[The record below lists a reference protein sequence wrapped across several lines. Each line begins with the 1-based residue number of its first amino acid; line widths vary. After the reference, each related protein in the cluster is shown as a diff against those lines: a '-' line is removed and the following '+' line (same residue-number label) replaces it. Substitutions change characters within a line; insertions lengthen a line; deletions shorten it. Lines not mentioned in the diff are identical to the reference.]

1 MTTGVEEN
9 IWTANPYPPE
19 SNRMSNFTFFTL
31 QLNHLPES
39 LKQKIAHTD
48 SRFRPDQRAL
58 EEGDLKVAADEKH
71 RLEEK
76 QRKMRKEREEKG
88 LTYEPKYFV
97 EAADPDTGEK
107 IYKYGKRDYWED
119 RKKQDFSHLEDL
131 F

>member
-1 MTTGVEEN
+1 VTGEEEQ
-9 IWTANPYPPE
+9 IWQANPMPPE
-19 SNRMSNFTFFTL
+19 YNRMSYFTFFTL

-58 EEGDLKVAADEKH
+58 EEGDLKLAADEKH

-88 LTYEPKYFV
+88 IKYEPKYFY
-97 EAADPDTGEK
+97 EHIDEDTGEK
-107 IYKYGKRDYWED
+107 MFKYGKRDYWED
-119 RKKQDFSHLEDL
+119 RKKHDFNHLDEI